1 MTINGMLLLDKPG
14 AMTSHDVVARV
25 RRITGERRVG
35 HAGTLDPMATGLLI
49 VALGPATRLLR
60 FVQAETKRYV
70 GTLELG
76 VATDTLDAEGTVVAR
91 APVPDVDEVAVSR
104 AASTLTGPL
113 QQVPPMV
120 SAVKI
125 GGERLYDLA
134 RRGVEVDRPA
144 RSITVETFTVT
155 RGTGDNRWDFDVVC
169 STGTYVRVLASDL
182 AERLGTVGHLTALRR
197 TAIGVHDVH
206 DAITLDELTEA
217 IRLGH
222 SPVAPARDMVQHLE
236 SVTVLDDEVR
246 RIVQGQRVE
255 IGPSAI
261 GPTVAALDQ
270 AGELV
275 AVLGRRGD
283 QWQPEIVFAS
293 DAGAGRP

>member
-1 MTINGMLLLDKPG
+1 MTTNGMLMLDKPG

-25 RRITGERRVG
+25 RRIVGERRVG

-70 GTLELG
+70 GTIELG
-76 VATDTLDAEGTVVAR
+76 VATDTLDADGTVVAR
-91 APVPDVDEVAVSR
+91 APVPDVDDAAMAR
-104 AASTLTGPL
+104 AAATLTGPQ

-120 SAVKI
+120 SAIKI
-125 GGERLYDLA
+125 DGQRLYDLA

-144 RSITVETFTVT
+144 RSITVDEFTLT
-155 RGTGDNRWDFDVVC
+155 RGSGENQWDFAVVC

-182 AERLGTVGHLTALRR
+182 AERLGTVGHLSALRR
-197 TAIGVHDVH
+197 TAIGVHDVG
-206 DAITLDELTEA
+206 DAITLDALA
-217 IRLGH
+217 DAVALGRA
-222 SPVAPARDMVQHLE
+222 PVAPPRAMVQHLE
-236 SVTVLDDEVR
+236 SVTVADDEVR
-246 RIVQGQRVE
+246 RIARGQRIEVAA
-255 IGPSAI
+255 GVTGS
-261 GPTVAALDQ
+261 TVAAIDQ

-283 QWQPEIVFAS
+283 QWQPEIVFAA
-293 DAGAGRP
+293 DAGPGRP